1 MCQFSSQSLL
11 CLYFSGDQ
19 KGTRCTSIGCGGQP
33 ERESERERKRE
44 REGGKRVDE
53 GGREGRRVRESVW
66 MYERRERERESQ
78 RERGRVRESERCRE
92 GV

>member
-33 ERESERERKRE
+33 ERGG

-53 GGREGRRVRESVW
+53 GRREGGKEG
-66 MYERRERERESQ
+66 EREC
-78 RERGRVRESERCRE
+78 VD
-92 GV
+92 V